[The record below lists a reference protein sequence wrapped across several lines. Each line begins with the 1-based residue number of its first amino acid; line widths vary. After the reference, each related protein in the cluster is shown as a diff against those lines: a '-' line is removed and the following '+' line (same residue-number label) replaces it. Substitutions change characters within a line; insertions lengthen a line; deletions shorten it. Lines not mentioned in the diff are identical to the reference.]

1 MSDTYLLIV
10 SLAAESRGNTLWS
23 WQMCNTRHV
32 TPRHV
37 TRDHADMRHR
47 IVTSR
52 PGEDHFTGCS
62 SQFTA
67 ADRDCHFMVKD
78 FELYNQAARNYL
90 LLLWSTHQLKTSF
103 KFLNMSKIAPL
114 YENILHEFHINITT
128 SAQHCRIMSF
138 MFQIFTVYMLDGW
151 LMETFPHS
159 KYIFLSHMLCDC
171 ST

>member
-1 MSDTYLLIV
+1 MWRQSH
-10 SLAAESRGNTLWS
+10 AG
-23 WQMCNTRHV
+23 TRYGHDKC
-32 TPRHV
+32 V
-37 TRDHADMRHR
+37 TRDTWHPVTWHVTMVTWDIASWHR
-47 IVTSR
+47 GDIATR
-52 PGEDHFTGCS
+52 GDHFTSCS
-62 SQFTA
+62 SQCTG

-138 MFQIFTVYMLDGW
+138 MFQIFTVYMLDGR

-159 KYIFLSHMLCDC
+159 KYIFLSHMLYDC